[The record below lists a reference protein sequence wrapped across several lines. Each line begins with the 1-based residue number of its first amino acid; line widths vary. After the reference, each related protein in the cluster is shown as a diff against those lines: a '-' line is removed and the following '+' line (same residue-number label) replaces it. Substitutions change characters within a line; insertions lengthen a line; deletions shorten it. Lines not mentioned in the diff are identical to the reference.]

1 MKSTDNQPVIVAGL
15 RTPLGK
21 LKGSLGGTDAFQ
33 MGAAVLKGVLD
44 RSGWNPANLDDVIMG
59 NLLALPGNVARVAA
73 LEAGIPQEVPAQ
85 TVDRQCA
92 SGLEAVN
99 LAAALIQAGRGTA
112 YLAGGTESMTRGP
125 YYMEKSS
132 QPFSPRPPR
141 FLQAQI
147 SAPSVGDP
155 SMIQTADNVARRYE
169 IGREEQDRF
178 ALESHTR
185 ALKAR
190 DTGVFAGQII
200 PAPFFC
206 SPPGA
211 PEMTQDETPRPE
223 TSMDK
228 LAGLKPLLGG
238 DSTVTAGNSCPMND
252 GAAAL
257 LVTSRGEAEKKG
269 YPWMVRL
276 VDYAVSGLDPH
287 YMGLGPVYAV
297 RKLLA
302 RTGLAL
308 KDVDIVELNE
318 AFAAQSLACIRELD
332 ISPDQLNPHGG
343 AIALGHPLGATGAI
357 LAVKLIHAMEASRAR
372 YGVVTMCIGGGQGVA
387 ALFEAAG
394 EGV

>member
-1 MKSTDNQPVIVAGL
+1 
-15 RTPLGK
+15 
-21 LKGSLGGTDAFQ
+21 
-33 MGAAVLKGVLD
+33 
-44 RSGWNPANLDDVIMG
+44 
-59 NLLALPGNVARVAA
+59 
-73 LEAGIPQEVPAQ
+73 
-85 TVDRQCA
+85 
-92 SGLEAVN
+92 
-99 LAAALIQAGRGTA
+99 
-112 YLAGGTESMTRGP
+112 
-125 YYMEKSS
+125 
-132 QPFSPRPPR
+132 
-141 FLQAQI
+141 
-147 SAPSVGDP
+147 
-155 SMIQTADNVARRYE
+155 MIQTADNVARRYE

-178 ALESHTR
+178 ALESHSR

-190 DTGVFAGQII
+190 DAGVFAGQII

-206 SPPGA
+206 SPPGT
-211 PEMTQDETPRPE
+211 PEMVQDETPRTE

-238 DSTVTAGNSCPMND
+238 DSTITAGNSCPMND

-269 YPWMVRL
+269 IPWMVRL

-297 RKLLA
+297 QRLLN

-308 KDVDIVELNE
+308 KDVDIIELNE
-318 AFAAQSLACIRELD
+318 AFAAQSLACIRELG

-357 LAVKLIHAMEASRAR
+357 LAVKLIHAMAASRAR

-387 ALFEAAG
+387 ALFESAG